1 MDILGSENI
10 NESIKTH
17 FLIYKITNT
26 INGKYYIG
34 QHKTE
39 DPYDDYMGSG
49 NIIQTAIHKHGL
61 SCFTKEILFDFDNFE
76 DMNNKEKELVPLSA
90 CYPNNKMSYNLKEG
104 GSAGKM
110 TKKTCDKMS
119 NARKQYFA
127 NMSNAE
133 RIKYSNSIKGRF
145 KGEKNGMYGKNPWA
159 NLSEQRKAEIRKE
172 VSKRTKGSKNPMFK
186 YPYELVVQ
194 MRDEYNKNGYNGV
207 KAKYNYAATECKLLC
222 LFKRNN
228 LSVIR
233 KLKHH
238 AYTTQ
243 ELLEAIDM
251 INEHGFE
258 YYANYIANNYAFKP
272 VPSNFKKVLARH
284 NLLSALHIKI

>member
-10 NESIKTH
+10 NESLQTH
-17 FLIYKITNT
+17 FLIYKITNNV
-26 INGKYYIG
+26 NGKYYIG

-49 NIIQTAIHKHGL
+49 DIIQAAIHKHGL

-110 TKKTCDKMS
+110 TKNICDKMS

-133 RIKYSNSIKGRF
+133 RIRYSNSIKGRF

-172 VSKRTKGSKNPMFK
+172 ASKRNERQQKSN
-186 YPYELVVQ
+186 VQ
-194 MRDEYNKNGYNGV
+194 I
-207 KAKYNYAATECKLLC
+207 
-222 LFKRNN
+222 
-228 LSVIR
+228 SI
-233 KLKHH
+233 
-238 AYTTQ
+238 
-243 ELLEAIDM
+243 
-251 INEHGFE
+251 
-258 YYANYIANNYAFKP
+258 
-272 VPSNFKKVLARH
+272 
-284 NLLSALHIKI
+284 

>member
-1 MDILGSENI
+1 
-10 NESIKTH
+10 
-17 FLIYKITNT
+17 
-26 INGKYYIG
+26 
-34 QHKTE
+34 
-39 DPYDDYMGSG
+39 
-49 NIIQTAIHKHGL
+49 
-61 SCFTKEILFDFDNFE
+61 
-76 DMNNKEKELVPLSA
+76 
-90 CYPNNKMSYNLKEG
+90 
-104 GSAGKM
+104 
-110 TKKTCDKMS
+110 
-119 NARKQYFA
+119 
-127 NMSNAE
+127 
-133 RIKYSNSIKGRF
+133 
-145 KGEKNGMYGKNPWA
+145 
-159 NLSEQRKAEIRKE
+159 
-172 VSKRTKGSKNPMFK
+172 
-186 YPYELVVQ
+186 

>member
-10 NESIKTH
+10 NESLQTH
-17 FLIYKITNT
+17 FLIYKITNNV
-26 INGKYYIG
+26 NGKYYIG

-49 NIIQTAIHKHGL
+49 DIIQAAIHKHGL
-61 SCFTKEILFDFDNFE
+61 SCFTKEILFDFSNFE

-90 CYPNNKMSYNLKEG
+90 CYPYNPMSYNLREG
-104 GSAGKM
+104 GFSGRF
-110 TKKTCDKMS
+110 S
-119 NARKQYFA
+119 IEARKHL
-127 NMSNAE
+127 SE
-133 RIKYSNSIKGRF
+133 TRIKYGIAKG
-145 KGEKNGMYGKNPWA
+145 KKNGMYGKNPWA

-172 VSKRTKGSKNPMFK
+172 ASKRNKGSKNPMFK

-194 MRDEYNKNGYNGV
+194 MRDEYNKNGYDGV
-207 KAKYNYAATECKLLC
+207 KAKYNYIATEGKLLC
-222 LFKRNN
+222 LFNRNN
-228 LSVIR
+228 LTVIR

-243 ELLEAIDM
+243 ELLEAIDI

-272 VPSNFKKVLARH
+272 LPSNFKKVLVRH